1 MKSLKSSKLPKLKN
15 PLKPSKSSLAG
26 VACGLCCA
34 GCVALLVAQV
44 GNEAEQARAEAL
56 ARYGGEQIEVCVAN
70 RGIAA
75 GETISDAM
83 VDTKL
88 WLADLLPEG
97 AATHASDVVGKQ
109 AGSSILEG
117 EVISTQR
124 LARADISLDI
134 PEGMTAVSVPA
145 KDVQAVGGVLQ
156 AGMLADVYAVGSTS
170 TSLIAS
176 DVLVLATN
184 LAEGN
189 SLTSSGVAWVT
200 LAVPPETVEELV
212 AASQNFELYFTLP
225 NSAAEEREGSS
236 GSESL
241 SGPGGGDE
249 RSASGGREA
258 AAPQGSEE
266 QAGVQDGEGG
276 A

>member
-1 MKSLKSSKLPKLKN
+1 MKSLKPSKLSKLKR
-15 PLKPSKSSLAG
+15 PLKLSKSSLAG

-44 GNEAEQARAEAL
+44 GDEAEQARAEAL
-56 ARYGGEQIEVCVAN
+56 ARYGGEQIEVCVASRN
-70 RGIAA
+70 IAA

-97 AATHASDVVGKQ
+97 AATHASDVVGRQ

-156 AGMLADVYAVGSTS
+156 AGMLADVYAVGATS
-170 TSLIAS
+170 TSLIAG

-200 LAVPPETVEELV
+200 LAVPPEKVEELV
-212 AASQNFELYFTLP
+212 AASQNFALYFTLP
-225 NSAAEEREGSS
+225 NSAAGEQEDPS
-236 GSESL
+236 GSES
-241 SGPGGGDE
+241 SGGRAENGD
-249 RSASGGREA
+249 RSASGGHEEA
-258 AAPQGSEE
+258 APRDSEP
-266 QAGVQDGEGG
+266 QAGAQRGEGG

>member
-1 MKSLKSSKLPKLKN
+1 MKSLKSSKLPKFKK
-15 PLKPSKSSLAG
+15 PLKLSRSSLAG

-34 GCVALLVAQV
+34 GCVALLVVQV
-44 GNEAEQARAEAL
+44 GNEADRARAEAL
-56 ARYGGEQIEVCVAN
+56 ARYGGEQIEVCVASRN
-70 RGIAA
+70 IAA
-75 GETISDAM
+75 GETIGDAM

-117 EVISTQR
+117 EVISTRR

-156 AGMLADVYAVGSTS
+156 AGMTADVYAVGTTS

-189 SLTSSGVAWVT
+189 SLASGGVAWVT

-225 NSAAEEREGSS
+225 NSAAEERDGSS
-236 GSESL
+236 GS
-241 SGPGGGDE
+241 GPSD
-249 RSASGGREA
+249 GRAGSDAQSVSDGQETT
-258 AAPQGSEE
+258 APRGSEE
-266 QAGVQDGEGG
+266 QASAQSGEGG